1 MAAFPSQNELQKLLG
16 SLLAKDVQL
25 TAAGAFAPHP
35 STALGLIDNDDNL
48 VYVMGS
54 DLAFAHR
61 SGAALAMIP
70 AGGIDS
76 VDEPDADLIEVY
88 HEVANVISRAVNESS
103 STRVRLD
110 PGVDLGAE
118 RLVSA
123 VTGKPSAIFGVN
135 VDGYGDGTLGIWAT

>member
-1 MAAFPSQNELQKLLG
+1 MASFPSQTDLQKLLS

-25 TAAGAFAPHP
+25 TAASAFAPHP
-35 STALGLIDNDDNL
+35 STALGLIDNQDNL
-48 VYVMGS
+48 AYVLGS

-76 VDEPDADLIEVY
+76 VDEPDEDLIEVY

-103 STRVRLD
+103 PTRVRLD
-110 PGVDLGAE
+110 PGIDLGADL
-118 RLVSA
+118 LVSA
-123 VTGKPSAIFGVN
+123 VTGKPSATFAVT